1 MNFQDLIYAKRDGGV
16 LTEAQIRWFIN
27 AFTKNEI
34 PDEQAGS
41 FLMAVFFQGL
51 NKEELNVWTDAMIK
65 SGEILDLSSV
75 GKPTVDKHSTGGVG
89 DKISL
94 PLCPLVASFGA
105 AVPQLSGR
113 GLGTFG
119 GTLDKMESVSGFNI
133 TLSNEKMIQQLKDVG
148 VFITAAGA
156 GLAPA
161 DRKMYSFRDVIGT
174 VECIPLIASSIMSK
188 KIAEGTQSLV
198 LDVKAGR
205 GAFMKDFSKAKQ
217 LAETMVEIGNKAGVK
232 TVALITQM
240 DTPLGNAVGNALE
253 VSESIDVLNGKG
265 PQDVIEITLALAKEM
280 LQLAGINKD
289 PATGLKDG
297 TALQVWKKMI
307 IAQGGNP
314 DIEIPV
320 AKKKENVVA
329 TQSGYITDL
338 DAYAIGLSAW
348 RLGAGR
354 AKKEDAV
361 SKTAGIICLAKE
373 GDYVE
378 KDQPVLELHI
388 DDSSRLPLAK
398 EALKNAFTIGA
409 EPKEK
414 RKIILERIS

>member
-16 LTEAQIRWFIN
+16 LTEEQIRWFIN

-51 NKEELNVWTDAMIK
+51 NKEELSVWTDAMIK
-65 SGEILDLSSV
+65 SGEILDLSGV

-289 PATGLKDG
+289 PGTGLKDG

-320 AKKKENVVA
+320 ATKKENVVA

-398 EALKNAFTIGA
+398 EALKNAFAIGA

>member
-1 MNFQDLIYAKRDGGV
+1 MNFQDLIYTKRDGGV
-16 LTEAQIRWFIN
+16 LTEDQIRWFIN

-188 KIAEGTQSLV
+188 KIAEGTESLV

-280 LQLAGINKD
+280 LQLAGIDKD

-297 TALQVWKKMI
+297 SALQVWKKMI

-320 AKKKENVVA
+320 ATKKEKVVA

-388 DDSSRLPLAK
+388 DEAARLPFAK
-398 EALKNAFTIGA
+398 EALKNAFSIGA